1 MALFRFSS
9 GFDPVAGLQN
19 LQREL
24 ERVFDK
30 PFGIDL
36 GPSGR
41 GVFPPVNVFA
51 DRDGY
56 VVKLE
61 VPGIA
66 PEDVS
71 IEAEGRT
78 LTVSGKRAIAAPT
91 EGSFHRRERG
101 AGEFSRSLQLPADL
115 DLAAGRGE
123 LQARHPH
130 RPHPEARGSEA
141 APDHHQGGLA
151 PEKSIEEDRNHA
163 QPRAERSRETGSQ

>member
-1 MALFRFSS
+1 MALFRVAS
-9 GFDPVAGLQN
+9 GFDPVGGLLT

-30 PFGIDL
+30 PFGTDL

-51 DRDGY
+51 DKDGY

-66 PEDVS
+66 PEDVN
-71 IEAEGRT
+71 IEVEGRT
-78 LTVSGKRAIAAPT
+78 LKVSGKREVPPPT

-101 AGEFSRSLQLPADL
+101 TGKFARSFQLPADV
-115 DLAAGRGE
+115 DLT
-123 LQARHPH
+123 
-130 RPHPEARGSEA
+130 
-141 APDHHQGGLA
+141 
-151 PEKSIEEDRNHA
+151 
-163 QPRAERSRETGSQ
+163 RAEASYKHGVLSVRVPKKEEAKPRQITIKAA

>member
-1 MALFRFSS
+1 MALFRVSS
-9 GFDPVAGLQN
+9 GFDPVGGLLT

-51 DRDGY
+51 EKDAY

-61 VPGIA
+61 VPGVA
-66 PEDVS
+66 PENVA

-78 LTVSGKRAIAAPT
+78 LTVSGKREVPPTT

-101 AGEFSRSLQLPADL
+101 NGQFSRSFQLPADL
-115 DLAAGRGE
+115 DLT
-123 LQARHPH
+123 
-130 RPHPEARGSEA
+130 
-141 APDHHQGGLA
+141 
-151 PEKSIEEDRNHA
+151 
-163 QPRAERSRETGSQ
+163 RAEASYRHGILTVRVPKKEEAKPRQIAIKAA

>member
-1 MALFRFSS
+1 MALFRVAS
-9 GFDPVAGLQN
+9 GFDPVGGLLT

-51 DRDGY
+51 DKDGY

-66 PEDVS
+66 PEDVT
-71 IEAEGRT
+71 IETEGRT
-78 LTVSGKRAIAAPT
+78 LRVSGKREVPPPS

-101 AGEFSRSLQLPADL
+101 AGQFSRSFQLPADL
-115 DLAAGRGE
+115 D
-123 LQARHPH
+123 PT
-130 RPHPEARGSEA
+130 
-141 APDHHQGGLA
+141 
-151 PEKSIEEDRNHA
+151 
-163 QPRAERSRETGSQ
+163 RAEASYKHGILTVCVPKKEEAKPRQISVKAA

>member
-1 MALFRFSS
+1 MAFFRVSS
-9 GFDPVAGLQN
+9 GFDPVAGLLG

-61 VPGIA
+61 VPGVA

-71 IEAEGRT
+71 IEVEGRT
-78 LTVSGKRAIAAPT
+78 LTVSGKREIPPPT

-101 AGEFSRSLQLPADL
+101 AGQFSRSFQMPADL
-115 DLAAGRGE
+115 DLT
-123 LQARHPH
+123 
-130 RPHPEARGSEA
+130 
-141 APDHHQGGLA
+141 
-151 PEKSIEEDRNHA
+151 
-163 QPRAERSRETGSQ
+163 RAEASSKHGILTLRIPKREEAKPRQISVKAA

>member
-1 MALFRFSS
+1 MALYRFGS
-9 GFDPVAGLQN
+9 GLDPVSGLLA

-24 ERVFDK
+24 DRVFDK

-66 PEDVS
+66 PEDVN

-78 LTVSGKRAIAAPT
+78 LTVSGKRTDGPQ

-101 AGEFSRSLQLPADL
+101 YGQFSRSLQLPADL
-115 DLAAGRGE
+115 DAT
-123 LQARHPH
+123 
-130 RPHPEARGSEA
+130 
-141 APDHHQGGLA
+141 
-151 PEKSIEEDRNHA
+151 
-163 QPRAERSRETGSQ
+163 RAEATYVHGILTVRIPKKDEAKPRQISIKAA

>member
-1 MALFRFSS
+1 MALFRVSS
-9 GFDPVAGLQN
+9 GFDPVGGLLS

-66 PEDVS
+66 PENVA

-78 LTVSGKRAIAAPT
+78 LTVSGKREVPAPS

-101 AGEFSRSLQLPADL
+101 TGQFSRSFQLPADI
-115 DLAAGRGE
+115 DL
-123 LQARHPH
+123 
-130 RPHPEARGSEA
+130 S
-141 APDHHQGGLA
+141 
-151 PEKSIEEDRNHA
+151 
-163 QPRAERSRETGSQ
+163 RAEATCKHGILTVRVPKREEAKPRQISIKAA

>member
-1 MALFRFSS
+1 MALFRVSP
-9 GFDPVAGLQN
+9 GFDPVGGLLN

-51 DRDGY
+51 DKDGY

-61 VPGIA
+61 VPGVA
-66 PEDVS
+66 PENVS
-71 IEAEGRT
+71 IETEGRT
-78 LTVSGKRAIAAPT
+78 LRISGKREVVPPS

-101 AGEFSRSLQLPADL
+101 AGEFSRSFQLPADL
-115 DLAAGRGE
+115 DAT
-123 LQARHPH
+123 
-130 RPHPEARGSEA
+130 
-141 APDHHQGGLA
+141 
-151 PEKSIEEDRNHA
+151 
-163 QPRAERSRETGSQ
+163 RAEATYKHGILTVRVPKKEEAKPRQISVKAA

>member
-1 MALFRFSS
+1 MALFRVSS
-9 GFDPVAGLQN
+9 GFDPVAGLLS

-24 ERVFDK
+24 ERVLDK

-61 VPGIA
+61 IPGIA
-66 PEDVS
+66 PENVT

-78 LTVSGKRAIAAPT
+78 LTVSGKREVPT
-91 EGSFHRRERG
+91 SGEGSFHRRERG
-101 AGEFSRSLQLPADL
+101 AGQFSRSFQLPADL
-115 DLAAGRGE
+115 DL
-123 LQARHPH
+123 
-130 RPHPEARGSEA
+130 S
-141 APDHHQGGLA
+141 
-151 PEKSIEEDRNHA
+151 
-163 QPRAERSRETGSQ
+163 RAEASCKHGIMTVRVPKREEAKPRQIAIKAA